1 MNICDRIKER
11 RIELGLTQKELANR
25 MGFKTKSSIS
35 KAETIEVNPTA
46 DRIREF
52 AKALETTP
60 AYLMGWEDSKG
71 NPIRKAPI
79 SDEAKEMLELYNQAT
94 PEVQRLVRYALGLA
108 EQDT

>member
-1 MNICDRIKER
+1 MDICDRIKER
-11 RIELGLTQKELANR
+11 RIELGLTQKELADR

-71 NPIRKAPI
+71 NPIEKAPK
-79 SDEAKEMLELYNQAT
+79 SDEAKEMLRLYSQAT
-94 PEVQRLVRYALGLA
+94 PEVQRLVRYALGLT
-108 EQDT
+108 DSN